1 MNIDKYKL
9 LLLLQDNQIEST
21 IRDKTILDI
30 VNDCEIKPVDCN
42 ECERYAMR
50 NNSYCNYCVHSDES
64 SDMFVPNQDKIIDMS
79 CLIGSD
85 ILCEFFI
92 THNQAVIDRLIEI
105 REDKPNKFVTDDDV
119 YDNCR
124 VMQNY
129 WHSWQ
134 GGDNPLP
141 EGLEVEVLLKE
152 GTVQSGY
159 TTETYSWNWC
169 NDMTD
174 IIAFR
179 VTGVLKEFKYD

>member
-1 MNIDKYKL
+1 MTNKEKEQALRLSELYKEL
-9 LLLLQDNQIEST
+9 AEKGTKFEYNRSKEGWSKHLTGPSMDSNLEYW
-21 IRDKTILDI
+21 RVAEK
-30 VNDCEIKPVDCN
+30 
-42 ECERYAMR
+42 
-50 NNSYCNYCVHSDES
+50 
-64 SDMFVPNQDKIIDMS
+64 QDKIIDMS
-79 CLIGSD
+79 CLVGSD

-179 VTGVLKEFKYD
+179 VLGTTKGWKYENNN